1 MCSSETLKKFLIN
14 TILLQFTGSLIY
26 KLQGFDPDGDPLE
39 FGVQSTYDSDI
50 IIIRSISDN
59 EAGIYLDKELDREVS
74 LIFLWILLKILF

>member
-1 MCSSETLKKFLIN
+1 MYNFGSIR
-14 TILLQFTGSLIY
+14 TGSLIY

-50 IIIRSISDN
+50 IVVRSISDN

-74 LIFLWILLKILF
+74 LMVLYALLDFLR